1 MNRDVF
7 SFGFSFFMHA
17 SILGTFLCVC
27 PALDLQPKPIL
38 IDFSLLPAGGPG
50 IAKKSTVSKPLPPP
64 PQTVEKKVAA
74 FKQPKVPLLP
84 KPLEPLTPFKK
95 VVLKKTP
102 EPVVVEKKV
111 APPKQPVEDHFTE
124 PESQPIASSPSSQ
137 TIEPENILPSQN
149 QSGAPA
155 ARRVSSIRGI
165 IKGNGNGLTGKS
177 PKETLEAQY
186 VKAHFLYIKEIVEKK
201 IRYPMIARKMGWQ
214 GKVVIC
220 FVVEEN
226 GEVKDLHIVESSGY
240 AQLDKN
246 AIETV
251 KQAVPLPS
259 PPVRV
264 KLVLPVTYKI
274 G

>member
-1 MNRDVF
+1 MNRDFF

-17 SILGTFLCVC
+17 SILGVILYVC

-38 IDFSLLPAGGPG
+38 IDFSLLSAGGPQ
-50 IAKKSTVSKPLPPP
+50 IEKQAAVSKPSPPP

-74 FKQPKVPLLP
+74 FKQPRAPKIP
-84 KPLEPLTPFKK
+84 KPIEPLKPFKR

-102 EPVVVEKKV
+102 KPVIVEKKAV
-111 APPKQPVEDHFTE
+111 VPEPPVENHFIE

-137 TIEPENILPSQN
+137 TIEPEIISPSQD

-155 ARRVSSIRGI
+155 ARKVSSIGGR
-165 IKGNGNGLTGKS
+165 IKGNGNGSTGKS
-177 PKETLEAQY
+177 SKETLEAQY

-214 GKVVIC
+214 GKVVVC
-220 FVVEEN
+220 FIVEKN
-226 GEVKDLHIVESSGY
+226 GEVKDLQIVESSGY

-246 AIETV
+246 AIETI

-274 G
+274 S

>member
-7 SFGFSFFMHA
+7 SCGFSFFMHA
-17 SILGTFLCVC
+17 SILGVILVVC
-27 PALDLQPKPIL
+27 PGLDLQPKPIL
-38 IDFSLLPAGGPG
+38 IDFSLLAGGAPQ
-50 IAKKSTVSKPLPPP
+50 IEKQAVVSKPLPP

-74 FKQPKVPLLP
+74 VKHPQAPKIP
-84 KPLEPLTPFKK
+84 KPIEPLKPFKR

-102 EPVVVEKKV
+102 KPVIVEKKAV
-111 APPKQPVEDHFTE
+111 VPEPPVENHLIE
-124 PESQPIASSPSSQ
+124 PESQPLAGNPSSQ
-137 TIEPENILPSQN
+137 TIEPENIAPLQDRPA
-149 QSGAPA
+149 APA
-155 ARRVSSIRGI
+155 VGKVLSIRAR
-165 IKGNGNGLTGKS
+165 IKGKGNGLTAKS
-177 PKETLEAQY
+177 SKEILEARY
-186 VKAHFLYIKEIVEKK
+186 VKAHFLYIKEIIEKK

-214 GKVVIC
+214 GKVVVC
-220 FVVEEN
+220 FIVEKN
-226 GEVKDLHIVESSGY
+226 GEIKDLRIVESSGY

-274 G
+274 S

>member
-1 MNRDVF
+1 MNRDAF

-17 SILGTFLCVC
+17 SILGVILGVC
-27 PALDLQPKPIL
+27 PGLDLQPKPIL
-38 IDFSLLPAGGPG
+38 IDFSLLSAGTPQ
-50 IAKKSTVSKPLPPP
+50 IEKQAAVSNPLSPP
-64 PQTVEKKVAA
+64 PQTVEKKIAA
-74 FKQPKVPLLP
+74 FKQPKVPRMP
-84 KPLEPLTPFKK
+84 KPIAPLKPFKR

-102 EPVVVEKKV
+102 EPVIVEKKAV
-111 APPKQPVEDHFTE
+111 VPKQPVEDHFIE
-124 PESQPIASSPSSQ
+124 PELQQIASSPSSQ
-137 TIEPENILPSQN
+137 TIEPENISPSQD

-155 ARRVSSIRGI
+155 ARKVSSIRAK

-177 PKETLEAQY
+177 SKKILEAQY
-186 VKAHFLYIKEIVEKK
+186 VKAHFLYIKEIIEKK

-214 GKVVIC
+214 GKVVVC
-220 FVVEEN
+220 FVVEKN
-226 GEVKDLHIVESSGY
+226 GEVKDLRIVESSGY

-274 G
+274 S